1 MKEQWIYIAAV
12 DDNVQVE
19 PRLILCNIRMVRYDK
34 GDGEIG

>member
-19 PRLILCNIRMVRYDK
+19 LRLILYNIRMVRYDK